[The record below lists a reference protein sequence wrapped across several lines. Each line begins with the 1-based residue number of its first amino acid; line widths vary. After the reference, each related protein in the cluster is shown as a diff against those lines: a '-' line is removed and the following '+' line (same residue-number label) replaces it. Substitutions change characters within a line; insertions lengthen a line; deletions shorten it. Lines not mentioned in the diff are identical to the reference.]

1 MKRTTISLPEDLAWR
16 LEREARQ
23 RETSVS
29 EIVREV
35 LAERFD
41 LIPGQP
47 RRIPFAG
54 IGASGQ
60 TDLASRMEE
69 ILAEEWADAIAN
81 DRDR

>member
-1 MKRTTISLPEDLAWR
+1 MKRTTVSLPDDLAWR

-29 EIVREV
+29 EVVREL

-41 LIPGQP
+41 MVPGRP
-47 RRIPFAG
+47 RRIGFAG
-54 IGASGQ
+54 IVRSGE
-60 TDLASRMEE
+60 TGLAERLDE
-69 ILAEEWADAIAN
+69 ILAAEWPAAIEQ